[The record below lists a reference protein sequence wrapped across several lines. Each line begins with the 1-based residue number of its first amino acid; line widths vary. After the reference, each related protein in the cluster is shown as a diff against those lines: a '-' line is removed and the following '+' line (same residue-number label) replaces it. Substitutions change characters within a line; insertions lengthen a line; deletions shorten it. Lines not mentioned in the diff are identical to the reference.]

1 MARDREV
8 APTPSPERTSARA
21 PQHPDHPVLALQ
33 RAAGNRAV
41 GSVLARK
48 GSGDASPTVKI
59 GKSTIPVS
67 GGNLAAW
74 TAKDVP
80 DVLTVTSEKG
90 DHSTELEDLSK
101 QGKRIATITLTVPQA
116 GGEGG
121 QLDMG
126 SLAFEISNGKVQGYA
141 VDGSTESWRVV
152 RFDKVHRTKT
162 SHNVGQH

>member
-1 MARDREV
+1 MAREREA
-8 APTPSPERTSARA
+8 APTRPPDPASARA

-41 GSVLARK
+41 GRVLARK
-48 GSGDASPTVKI
+48 ESGDASPTVKI
-59 GKSTIPVS
+59 GKATIPVS

-80 DVLTVTSEKG
+80 DVLSVTSATG
-90 DHSTELEDLSK
+90 DHSAELEALSK
-101 QGKRIATITLTVPQA
+101 DGKRIPMITLTVPQA

-141 VDGSTESWRVV
+141 VDGSTETWRVV

-162 SHNVGQH
+162 THNVGQH

>member
-1 MARDREV
+1 MARDREA
-8 APTPSPERTSARA
+8 APTRPPDPAPARPA
-21 PQHPDHPVLALQ
+21 AQATHPVLALQ
-33 RAAGNRAV
+33 QAAGNRAV
-41 GSVLARK
+41 GSVLARAP
-48 GSGDASPTVKI
+48 SGDASPTVKI

-80 DVLTVTSEKG
+80 DVLTVTSETG
-90 DHSTELEDLSK
+90 DHSAELEARSK
-101 QGKRIATITLTVPQA
+101 DGKRIPTITLTVPQA

-141 VDGSTESWRVV
+141 VDGSTETWRVV

-162 SHNVGQH
+162 THNVGQH